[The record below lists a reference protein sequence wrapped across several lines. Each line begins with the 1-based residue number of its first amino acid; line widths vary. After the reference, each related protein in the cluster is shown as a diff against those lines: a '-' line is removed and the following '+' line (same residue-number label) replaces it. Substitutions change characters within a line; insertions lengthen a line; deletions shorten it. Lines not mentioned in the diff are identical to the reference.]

1 MRVAAAATLIWVMA
15 TSAVIAAP
23 SPAPPASRSSSSAA
37 NGTVRTVNG
46 HVIREADLET
56 LYLINGL
63 DDAQRETYREALVD
77 QLIDR
82 ALIEAYLK
90 SMKVT
95 ADPVEVEARM
105 DYVRRNIEKSGL
117 KTAEVLQ
124 KRGLTEATLRQQVAL
139 PIAWA
144 MHCRQALGPKDVAKY
159 FEEHR
164 AELDGTK
171 VRIRQIVRVIP
182 MASDESRWK
191 SAQAELATLRESIAA
206 GRMTAEEA
214 ARKHSDSPS
223 RDEGG
228 IVDWFGY
235 DGKMPGSVT
244 AAAFAL
250 KPGELSKPVVSSFG
264 VHLVELLERRPGQ
277 LSAEDVRPQILE
289 RLARIR
295 WDETVASLRKSAKI
309 TRPAP

>member
-1 MRVAAAATLIWVMA
+1 MRVAAAATLIWVTA
-15 TSAVIAAP
+15 SLAAIAAP
-23 SPAPPASRSSSSAA
+23 SSTPPAPRSSSAA
-37 NGTVRTVNG
+37 NGMVRTVNG
-46 HVIREADLET
+46 HVIRETDLET
-56 LYLINGL
+56 LYLVNGL
-63 DDAQRETYREALVD
+63 DDSQRETYREALVD
-77 QLIDR
+77 QLIDQ

-90 SMKVT
+90 SMKIT
-95 ADPVEVEARM
+95 ADSVEVDARM
-105 DYVRRNIEKSGL
+105 DYVRRNIEKSGR
-117 KTAEVLQ
+117 KTAEVLE

-144 MHCRQALGPKDVAKY
+144 MHCRRTLGPKDVAKY

-171 VRIRQIVRVIP
+171 VRIRQIVRVLP
-182 MASDESRWK
+182 MASDESRWN
-191 SAQAELATLRESIAA
+191 SAKAELETLRESIIA
-206 GRMTAEEA
+206 GKMTAEEA
-214 ARKHSDSPS
+214 ARKLSDSPS

-228 IVDWFGY
+228 VVDWFGY

-244 AAAFAL
+244 VAAFAL

-264 VHLVELLERRPGQ
+264 VHLIELLERRPGQ

-289 RLARIR
+289 RLSRIR

-309 TRPAP
+309 TRPGP

>member
-1 MRVAAAATLIWVMA
+1 MRVAAATLIWVMA

-23 SPAPPASRSSSSAA
+23 ASAPPASRSSSPAT

-63 DDAQRETYREALVD
+63 DDSQRETYRESLVD

-90 SMKVT
+90 SMKIV
-95 ADPVEVEARM
+95 ADPVEVEGRL
-105 DYVRRNIEKSGL
+105 DYVRRNIEKSGM
-117 KTAEVLQ
+117 KTAEVLE

-144 MHCRQALGPKDVAKY
+144 MYCRRTLGPKDVAKH

-182 MASDESRWK
+182 MASDESRWN

-206 GRMTAEEA
+206 GKTTAEEA
-214 ARKHSDSPS
+214 ARKLSDSPS
-223 RDEGG
+223 RDDGG
-228 IVDWFGY
+228 LVDWFGY

-244 AAAFAL
+244 VAAFAL

-264 VHLVELLERRPGQ
+264 VHLIELLERRPGQ

-289 RLARIR
+289 RLSRIR
-295 WDETVASLRKSAKI
+295 WDETVASLRKSATI
-309 TRPAP
+309 MRPGP